1 MQSDNSE
8 LDALGQEMQPAS
20 KDRDAYDARVRSQI
34 QQYIDE
40 PIHDLPE
47 IFHIWSHEFIRP
59 GLMHVF
65 ETETVNDFYL
75 KGAAEASNDF
85 TQPCRI
91 LSIGCGDG
99 DLEVEL
105 AQSLRNR
112 GVEDF
117 HFEGVDI
124 SPVLI
129 KRFNDKIVAA
139 GLDRYVFPRV
149 EDVNKVSRPEK
160 YDLIIAN
167 HCLHHIVELERVFDF
182 VENSLNDSGL
192 FVTSDM
198 IGRNGHMRWP
208 ETAAVLQ
215 AIWPL
220 LSKKQ
225 RFHHQL
231 LRPTEER
238 FVDFDCSGEGFEG
251 IRAQDILPL
260 ILKKFH
266 PHKFF
271 AFGGFADVLVDRG
284 FGPGFDVSNEWD
296 REFILAMGKL
306 NDMML
311 DAGMLKPTSMM
322 AYFSKNPRPERHY
335 RDRTAASAVRPVDT
349 DPNWV
354 QHFTV

>member
-1 MQSDNSE
+1 MQRDEIS
-8 LDALGQEMQPAS
+8 LDAVGEEEVSISAS
-20 KDRDAYDARVRSQI
+20 ADAYEARVRSQI
-34 QQYIDE
+34 EQYIDE

-47 IFHIWSHEFIRP
+47 IFHIWSHNFIRP
-59 GLMHVF
+59 GLIDVF
-65 ETETVNDFYL
+65 GAESVNDFYL
-75 KGAAEASNDF
+75 KGAAEASADF
-85 TQPCRI
+85 TKSCRI

-99 DLEVEL
+99 ELEVEL
-105 AQSLRNR
+105 AKSLLDR

-117 HFEGVDI
+117 RFEGVDI

-129 KRFNDKIVAA
+129 ERFGQKIVDA
-139 GLDRYVFPRV
+139 GLERHVFARV
-149 EDVNKVSRPEK
+149 EDVNHVDRPDK

-167 HCLHHIVELERVFDF
+167 HCLHHMVELERLFDF
-182 VENSLNDSGL
+182 IDNALNDSGL

-231 LRPTEER
+231 LRANEER
-238 FVDFDCSGEGFEG
+238 FLDYDCSGEGFEG

-260 ILKKFH
+260 ILSKFQ
-266 PHKFF
+266 PYKFF

-284 FGPGFDVSNEWD
+284 FGPGFDVNNDWD
-296 REFILAMGKL
+296 REFIVAMCKL

-322 AYFSKNPRPERHY
+322 AYFSKNSRPQIHY
-335 RDRTAASAVRPVDT
+335 RDRTAASAIRPVDS
-349 DPNWV
+349 DPKWV

>member
-1 MQSDNSE
+1 MASDKFSSGAVGE
-8 LDALGQEMQPAS
+8 VEES
-20 KDRDAYDARVRSQI
+20 FSVDRDAYDARVRSQI
-34 QQYIDE
+34 EQYIDE

-47 IFHIWSHEFIRP
+47 IFHVWSHEFIRP
-59 GLMHVF
+59 GMIEVF
-65 ETETVNDFYL
+65 GTETVNDFYL
-75 KGAAEASNDF
+75 KGAAEASADF
-85 TQPCRI
+85 TLPCRI

-105 AQSLRNR
+105 AKSFLTE
-112 GVEDF
+112 GVENF
-117 HFEGVDI
+117 RLEGVDI

-129 KRFNDKIVAA
+129 KRFGEKIAA
-139 GLDRYVFPRV
+139 ANLDHHVFPRV

-160 YDLIIAN
+160 YNLIIAN
-167 HCLHHIVELERVFDF
+167 HCLHHMVELERLFDF
-182 VENSLNDSGL
+182 IDDALDDNGL

-231 LRPTEER
+231 LRPNEEK
-238 FVDFDCSGEGFEG
+238 FVDYDCSGEGFEG

-260 ILKKFH
+260 ILARFQ
-266 PHKFF
+266 PYKFF
-271 AFGGFADVLVDRG
+271 SFGGFADVLVDRG
-284 FGPGFDVSNEWD
+284 FGPGFDVDNEWD
-296 REFILAMGKL
+296 REFIVAMCKL

-322 AYFSKNPRPERHY
+322 AYFSKNSRPQIHY
-335 RDRTAASAVRPVDT
+335 RERTAARAVRAVDT
-349 DPNWV
+349 DPDWV
-354 QHFTV
+354 RHFAI